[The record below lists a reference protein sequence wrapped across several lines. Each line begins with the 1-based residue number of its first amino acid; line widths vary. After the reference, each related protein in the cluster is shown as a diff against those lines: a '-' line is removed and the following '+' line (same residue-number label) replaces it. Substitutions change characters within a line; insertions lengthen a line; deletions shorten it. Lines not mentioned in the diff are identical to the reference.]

1 MTQTIIALLIVAAA
15 VIFVVH
21 RVVRLGKGKGGGGCG
36 CKDCPMK
43 GRTDCTCNTSVNLP
57 DIDPDR
63 L

>member
-15 VIFVVH
+15 VAFTVC
-21 RVVRLGKGKGGGGCG
+21 RVVRLGKGKSGCGCG